1 MIRMLPESFDWLSA
15 ADQGFSN
22 PSCGLRITCVRLFAA
37 SSLLNAQ
44 GLQRPVIVFQ
54 DVPSHVLPEASP
66 LNVCIQNKG
75 VTLCDSLPSES
86 AQASVDQCSADPAM
100 PVRLA
105 DGKMAQD
112 APPTF
117 LPAKHGTNDLI
128 PFAGD
133 ETQAPVPSEKD
144 RDPFPGIR
152 FLQDQPLGSLP
163 EGIHLSVVTDLHLAD
178 SVFHL
183 LLRTPNISRV
193 RLRGGS

>member
-1 MIRMLPESFDWLSA
+1 MIRMFPESCDWLSA

-22 PSCGLRITCVRLFAA
+22 PSCGLRITCVHLFAA

-54 DVPSHVLPEASP
+54 DVPSHALPEASP

-112 APPTF
+112 ASPTF
-117 LPAKHGTNDLI
+117 VAAEYCANDPISVASDEAKASI
-128 PFAGD
+128 A
-133 ETQAPVPSEKD
+133 S
-144 RDPFPGIR
+144 
-152 FLQDQPLGSLP
+152 
-163 EGIHLSVVTDLHLAD
+163 
-178 SVFHL
+178 
-183 LLRTPNISRV
+183 
-193 RLRGGS
+193 